1 MVFAKETKTISARIP
16 EDVHADI
23 LDRCNR
29 EGCTV
34 NHFLN
39 CAIELAIKGHSEF
52 DFGDAEEDNDNKI
65 GKTSKTACSPNV
77 YNAGSQDKAANN
89 PRIII
94 QTD

>member
-1 MVFAKETKTISARIP
+1 MVFTKETKTISARIP

-39 CAIELAIKGHSEF
+39 CAIELAITGYSDFE
-52 DFGDAEEDNDNKI
+52 FGDEDQDEEEKEPPASTPAKRVVISLSPKDNQEDRC
-65 GKTSKTACSPNV
+65 CSH
-77 YNAGSQDKAANN
+77 SS
-89 PRIII
+89 
-94 QTD
+94 